1 MPRLKI
7 TYKMAIILATMS
19 FGPMLAGQLTG
30 LFQDDSIELQKERA
44 EQSRLIATACS
55 SHLSTSDSSKLQVGC
70 RELLRK
76 VDDLRSLRI
85 LRHDGLVLYAS
96 PGHEQY
102 WTLPVESPSTLDQV
116 RIPLMRGSSVYAELE
131 VAFQPV
137 EQDIASVL
145 ARWLAVAGIGFLL
158 NFGSFSLFLN
168 KALSVM
174 DPKSAVPKRVRNTL
188 DTIVG
193 GVVILDAGGK
203 ILLVNDSFAKYVSQ
217 PIDALTN
224 QELTQLGWTRDEN
237 DEDWPWVYVIREQS
251 QRAGVKIHLRT
262 GEEQRTFMV
271 NATPV
276 FDAQERISGALVSFE
291 DITLMEEQRRHL
303 LTVLRDLETSK
314 EQIRRQNE
322 VLHELATRDGLTG
335 ALNRR
340 ALLEKIGAMWESRN
354 RGDRGLVTIMMD
366 VDHFKKLNDQHGH
379 AAGDAVLKDV
389 VKTVSRIVE
398 GRALLGRFG
407 GEEFCVVIQNATLE
421 EGASMAEEIRAG
433 IATDL
438 ADPYRVTASLGV
450 SSSIH
455 GAPNIEGQ
463 IEQADQGLY
472 AAKHGGRNGF
482 RVWSPELEEQ
492 AKEEEKKKAAKLAA
506 TDVEEQPIS
515 YHAVVTLNS
524 ALIAKSP
531 SIAAHSHRVAEI
543 CATMARG
550 VLPVGQLYTLEIAGM
565 LHDIGELAMPDNA
578 NEFEESRALSCVSK
592 GVQILRSAFQ
602 SKVLLG
608 IVKYQS
614 ATVRELDAVTDETV
628 VTGAKIL
635 AIANAYDL
643 LTSELSDAPMS
654 HDEAVVCLRREAGVR
669 FCAEWVERFADSP
682 YGWRPIA
689 GAMEPDT
696 LDSAALMVGYQLE
709 RVIYSFESGN
719 LAGLKPRLESLQ
731 NLARKID
738 MPWIGKIIEEFKGDV
753 ERKAVADW
761 GSLAPIVQ
769 DLVEICLSI
778 QRAHLRMDLSRPAVV
793 KANEGTRLLEKAT
806 VSGEA
811 IVLD

>member
-19 FGPMLAGQLTG
+19 FGPMVAGQLTG
-30 LFQDDSIELQKERA
+30 LFQDETVELQKERA
-44 EQSRLIATACS
+44 EQSRLIAATCS
-55 SHLSTSDSSKLQVGC
+55 SHLNTPDSSKLQLGC

-76 VDDLRSLRI
+76 VEDLRSLRV
-85 LRHDGLVLYAS
+85 LRYDGLVLYAS

-116 RIPLMRGSSVYAELE
+116 RIPLMRGNAVYAELE

-137 EQDIASVL
+137 DLDIASQL
-145 ARWLAVAGIGFLL
+145 ARWLAVVAIGFVL

-168 KALSVM
+168 KALSVL

-193 GVVILDAGGK
+193 GVVIIDAGGK

-217 PIDALTN
+217 SIDSLTN
-224 QELTQLGWTRDEN
+224 RELNQLGWTRDDVE
-237 DEDWPWVYVIREQS
+237 DDWPWEYVIRQQS

-276 FDAQERISGALVSFE
+276 FDAQEKISGALVSFE

-340 ALLEKIGAMWESRN
+340 ALLEKIDSMWESRN

-389 VKTVSRIVE
+389 VKTVSRIVD
-398 GRALLGRFG
+398 GRAVLGRFG
-407 GEEFCVVIQNATLE
+407 GEEFCVAIQNATLE
-421 EGASMAEEIRAG
+421 EGASMAEEIRSG
-433 IATDL
+433 IATEL
-438 ADPYRVTASLGV
+438 ANPYRVTASLGV

-492 AKEEEKKKAAKLAA
+492 LKEEERKKAAKLAA

-531 SIAAHSHRVAEI
+531 RVAAHSHRVAEI

-550 VLPVGQLYTLEIAGM
+550 VLPVGQLYILEIAGM
-565 LHDIGELAMPDNA
+565 LHDIGLLAMPD
-578 NEFEESRALSCVSK
+578 ESKWLEESCALNRVGK

-602 SKVLLG
+602 SEVLLG
-608 IVKYQS
+608 IVKHQS
-614 ATVRELDAVTDETV
+614 MTVAELDSIADETV

-643 LTSELSDAPMS
+643 FTSELSDAPMT
-654 HDEAVVCLRREAGVR
+654 HEEAMDCLRREAGGR

-682 YGWRPIA
+682 YGWRPPA
-689 GAMEPDT
+689 GGVETEA
-696 LDSAALMVGYQLE
+696 LDRAALMVGFQLE

-731 NLARKID
+731 TLARKID
-738 MPWIGKIIEEFKGDV
+738 MPWIGKIIEELKGDV

-761 GSLAPIVQ
+761 GSLTPIVQ

-778 QRAHLRMDLSRPAVV
+778 QRAHLRMDLSGASGSFASAEKPSNAVA
-793 KANEGTRLLEKAT
+793 KACVETAGSN
-806 VSGEA
+806 
-811 IVLD
+811 